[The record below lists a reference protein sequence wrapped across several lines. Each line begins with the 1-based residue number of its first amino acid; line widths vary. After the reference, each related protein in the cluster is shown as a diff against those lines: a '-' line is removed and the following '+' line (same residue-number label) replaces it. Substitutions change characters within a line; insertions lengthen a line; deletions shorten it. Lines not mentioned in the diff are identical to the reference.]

1 MFIKYE
7 ILYEHQKIYE
17 IFSFLK
23 MTEELT
29 KEEKEALKYL
39 IKEELKRFKEQE
51 KEMEELRPNLPFLAV
66 EEKYEDV
73 LEKLL
78 KKLE

>member
-1 MFIKYE
+1 MTLE
-7 ILYEHQKIYE
+7 
-17 IFSFLK
+17 LK
-23 MTEELT
+23 

-39 IKEELKRFKEQE
+39 IKQELKRFKEQE
-51 KEMEELRPNLPFLAV
+51 KEMEELRPELPFLAV
-66 EEKYEDV
+66 EENYEDF

>member
-23 MTEELT
+23 MTDELT

-39 IKEELKRFKEQE
+39 IKQELKRFKEQE
-51 KEMEELRPNLPFLAV
+51 KEMEELRPELPFLAV
-66 EEKYEDV
+66 EEKYEDL
-73 LEKLL
+73 LEKLF

>member
-1 MFIKYE
+1 M
-7 ILYEHQKIYE
+7 KIE
-17 IFSFLK
+17 FK
-23 MTEELT
+23 
-29 KEEKEALKYL
+29 KEEKDALKYL
-39 IKEELKRFKEQE
+39 IKAELKRFKEQE

-66 EEKYEDV
+66 EETYEDM

>member
-1 MFIKYE
+1 MKLE
-7 ILYEHQKIYE
+7 
-17 IFSFLK
+17 LK
-23 MTEELT
+23 
-29 KEEKEALKYL
+29 KEEKDALKYL

-66 EEKYEDV
+66 EETYEDM

>member
-23 MTEELT
+23 MTKELT
-29 KEEKEALKYL
+29 KEEKEALRYL
-39 IKEELKRFKEQE
+39 IKQELKRFKEQE

>member
-66 EEKYEDV
+66 EEKYEDL

>member
-1 MFIKYE
+1 MKLE
-7 ILYEHQKIYE
+7 
-17 IFSFLK
+17 LK
-23 MTEELT
+23 
-29 KEEKEALKYL
+29 KEEKDALKYL

-66 EEKYEDV
+66 EETYEEF

>member
-1 MFIKYE
+1 
-7 ILYEHQKIYE
+7 
-17 IFSFLK
+17 
-23 MTEELT
+23 MTDELT

-39 IKEELKRFKEQE
+39 IKQELKRFKEQE

-66 EEKYEDV
+66 EEKYEDL
-73 LEKLL
+73 LEKLF